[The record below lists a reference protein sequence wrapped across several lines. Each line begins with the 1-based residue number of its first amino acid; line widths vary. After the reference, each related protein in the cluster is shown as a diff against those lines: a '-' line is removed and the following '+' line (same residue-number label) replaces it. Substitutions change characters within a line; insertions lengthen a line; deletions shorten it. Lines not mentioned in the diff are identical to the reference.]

1 MAKHDLSSAG
11 IEATTDLAAQRP
23 AALETYRLLLAR
35 KKLAKTEPGQAARM
49 KAAREILVR
58 TGGIPHGQ

>member
-1 MAKHDLSSAG
+1 MAKHDLSPTAV
-11 IEATTDLAAQRP
+11 EAATNLAAMRP
-23 AALETYRLLLAR
+23 EALETYRVLLAR

-58 TGGIPHGQ
+58 TGGIPHD

>member
-1 MAKHDLSSAG
+1 MAKLDLSTAAV
-11 IEATTDLAAQRP
+11 EAAADLAALRP
-23 AALETYRLLLAR
+23 EALETYRILLAR

-58 TGGIPHGQ
+58 SGGIPHD

>member
-1 MAKHDLSSAG
+1 MAKHDTSIAA
-11 IEATTDLAAQRP
+11 IAATADLAAQRP
-23 AALETYRLLLAR
+23 EALETYRLLLAR

-58 TGGIPHGQ
+58 SGGIPHE

>member
-1 MAKHDLSSAG
+1 MAKLDLNASG
-11 IEATTDLAAQRP
+11 VEATTNLAALRP
-23 AALETYRLLLAR
+23 EAIETYRILLAR

-58 TGGIPHGQ
+58 TGGIPHD